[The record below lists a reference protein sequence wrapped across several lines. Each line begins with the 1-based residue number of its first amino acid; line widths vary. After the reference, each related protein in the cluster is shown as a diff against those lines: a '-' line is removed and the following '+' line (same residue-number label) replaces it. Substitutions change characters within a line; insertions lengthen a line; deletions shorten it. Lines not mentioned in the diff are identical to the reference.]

1 MDYNKIITELE
12 RNKDVFSKLLS
23 ELPKAQYLWKANSE
37 KWCLL
42 EICCHL
48 HDEERE
54 DFRTRTKYVLETPE
68 LPLPTFDPVK
78 WVKDR
83 AYIQQDYDRVMNNF
97 LKEREKSVKWLQSLS
112 NPKWDN
118 AFNHPKFGK
127 MTAELFLTNWLA
139 HDYLHMRQILKLKF
153 DYLDQLTKEPLSYAG
168 NW

>member
-1 MDYNKIITELE
+1 MDYNKITKELE

-23 ELPKAQYLWKANSE
+23 GLPKTQYLWKANPE

-54 DFRTRTKYVLETPE
+54 DFRTRTKYVLETPD

-78 WVKDR
+78 WVIDR
-83 AYIQQDYDRVMNNF
+83 AYIQQDFDKVLDNF
-97 LKEREKSVKWLQSLS
+97 LREREKSVEWLRSLI

-139 HDYLHMRQILKLKF
+139 HDYLHMRQILNLKF
-153 DYLDQLTKEPLSYAG
+153 DYLDQLTKEPLTYAG